1 MRKKILKYIEVAE
14 NIEKYI
20 IRNHL
25 KAGDKLPGGRYFTE
39 LFNTSKNTLYEA
51 YGFLED
57 KNIISIE
64 YKSGAVIK
72 NVPSKSRKSDK
83 DIDWNPY
90 IKLGWQRQSSRSF
103 QKIYNQA
110 FDKSFMFF
118 NASHLHPDFGYG
130 RLLEESVHNVM
141 VKVRNTDLLSV
152 RDNDII
158 TSLKTEL
165 SKRLD
170 NINYQKYINN
180 ILFFPGKFFAI
191 DIVLQSILCSG
202 GILYVESPSHIL
214 SISIVNSIGLNIIPI
229 PMDNEGL
236 SITEL
241 KRKYKKNKNSAL
253 FLSSRGNIVNNICL
267 SHNRAKEI
275 LEFADDVNMPVIE
288 MDYNSIYYPNGA
300 VLKKLDT
307 NNRVIYLNNLFASY
321 TFGFDLCWIIAPD
334 IVYGKISDNLY
345 QMIPYQSNL
354 DYYIVEDM
362 FRTGHYDNLMKE
374 ITPKIK
380 DYKEYIDSKINEHLS
395 DFGYIASCK
404 TGYATWFKIDD
415 KIINLKKFS
424 LKLEEF
430 KLSVLMGYF
439 YGKEFYSYILI
450 YPYSFTK
457 EDIEKGII
465 LLSEVFKNSL
475 K

>member
-1 MRKKILKYIEVAE
+1 MKKKILKYIEIAE
-14 NIEKYI
+14 QIEKYI

-72 NVPSKSRKSDK
+72 NIPCKSKKSDK

-90 IKLGWQRQSSRSF
+90 IRMGWQKQSSRLF

-110 FDKSFMFF
+110 FDKYFMFF

-130 RLLEESVHNVM
+130 KILEESVNNVM
-141 VKVRNTDLLSV
+141 AKVRNTDLLSV
-152 RDNDII
+152 RDNDILL
-158 TSLKTEL
+158 SLKMEI
-165 SKRLD
+165 SKRFD
-170 NINYQKYINN
+170 SINYQAYTDN
-180 ILFFPGKFFAI
+180 ILLTPGKFFAI

-202 GILYVESPSHIL
+202 GILYIESPSHIP
-214 SISIVNSIGLNIIPI
+214 SISIVNSIGLNIVQI

-241 KRKYKKNKNSAL
+241 KRKYKRNKNSAL

-275 LEFADDVNMPVIE
+275 LEFANNVNMPVIE
-288 MDYNSIYYPNGA
+288 MDYNSIYYPNSA

-307 NNRVIYLNNLFASY
+307 NNRVIYLSNLFASY

-334 IVYGKISDNLY
+334 IVYSKISDNLY
-345 QMIPYQSNL
+345 QMIPHQSNL
-354 DYYIVEDM
+354 DYYFVEDM
-362 FRTGHYDNLMKE
+362 FRSGSCDNLIKE
-374 ITPKIK
+374 ITPKL
-380 DYKEYIDSKINEHLS
+380 KEYKIFIDEKVNEYLS

-404 TGYATWFKIDD
+404 TGYATWFKIDE

-424 LKLEEF
+424 LKLEEY
-430 KLSVLMGYF
+430 KLSVLIGYF
-439 YGKEFYSYILI
+439 YGKEFYSHILI
-450 YPYSFTK
+450 YPYAFTK
-457 EDIEKGII
+457 ANIEKGIV
-465 LLSEVFKNSL
+465 LLSEVLKNSL

>member
-25 KAGDKLPGGRYFTE
+25 KVGDKLPGGRYFTE

-72 NVPSKSRKSDK
+72 NIPRKSDK
-83 DIDWNPY
+83 NLDCNPY

-130 RLLEESVHNVM
+130 RLLEESVKNVM
-141 VKVRNTDLLSV
+141 DRVRNTDLLSV
-152 RDNDII
+152 CDNDII
-158 TSLKTEL
+158 SSLKVEVA
-165 SKRLD
+165 KRLD
-170 NINYQKYINN
+170 SVNYDKYCDNV
-180 ILFFPGKFFAI
+180 LFCSGRYFAI
-191 DIVLQSILCSG
+191 DVVLQSLLCSG

-214 SISIVNSIGLNIIPI
+214 STSIMNSVGLNIVPV
-229 PMDNEGL
+229 PMDSKGL

-241 KRKYKKNKNSAL
+241 KRKYKKNKNAAL

-275 LEFADDVNMPVIE
+275 LEFADNINMPVIE

-307 NNRVIYLNNLFASY
+307 NEANPIYLFNKWVRLNM
-321 TFGFDLCWIIAPD
+321 G
-334 IVYGKISDNLY
+334 
-345 QMIPYQSNL
+345 
-354 DYYIVEDM
+354 
-362 FRTGHYDNLMKE
+362 
-374 ITPKIK
+374 
-380 DYKEYIDSKINEHLS
+380 
-395 DFGYIASCK
+395 
-404 TGYATWFKIDD
+404 
-415 KIINLKKFS
+415 
-424 LKLEEF
+424 
-430 KLSVLMGYF
+430 GYF
-439 YGKEFYSYILI
+439 LKSYVN
-450 YPYSFTK
+450 T
-457 EDIEKGII
+457 
-465 LLSEVFKNSL
+465 
-475 K
+475 